1 MKAKQG
7 DTVRVHYKGSLEDG
21 EVFDSS
27 SGRAPLEF
35 TIGEGNI
42 IPGFEEAVVGMQPGD
57 SKTEKIPPE
66 RAYGARRDDLE
77 FEVDKARIPP
87 ELELQVG
94 QQLKVE
100 GPDGEVSRVTVS
112 QVSDSA
118 VTLDANHPLAGR
130 DLVFEIE
137 LLEILAA

>member
-1 MKAKQG
+1 LASVFAAVDTLDGITGGTNGALDTTLKAA
-7 DTVRVHYKGSLEDG
+7 S
-21 EVFDSS
+21 
-27 SGRAPLEF
+27 PEF
-35 TIGEGNI
+35 T
-42 IPGFEEAVVGMQPGD
+42 PGFEEAVAGMQPGD

-137 LLEILAA
+137 LVEILAA

>member
-1 MKAKQG
+1 LASVFAAVDTLDGITGGTNGALDTTLKAA
-7 DTVRVHYKGSLEDG
+7 
-21 EVFDSS
+21 F
-27 SGRAPLEF
+27 PEF
-35 TIGEGNI
+35 T
-42 IPGFEEAVVGMQPGD
+42 PGFEEAVVGMQPGD

-66 RAYGARRDDLE
+66 RAYGARRDDVE

-137 LLEILAA
+137 LVEILAA

>member
-1 MKAKQG
+1 LASVFAAVDTLDGITGGTNGALDTTLKAA
-7 DTVRVHYKGSLEDG
+7 S
-21 EVFDSS
+21 
-27 SGRAPLEF
+27 PEF
-35 TIGEGNI
+35 T
-42 IPGFEEAVVGMQPGD
+42 PGFEEAVVGMQPGD

-87 ELELQVG
+87 DLELQVG